1 MEQTFGARSGIIEDI
16 QSRALSSDQS
26 SPAANV
32 QIKGK
37 GGRLRN
43 RTSNEGGFNWK
54 KAGLRAAA
62 PGVNEERIKS

>member
-32 QIKGK
+32 QVKGK
-37 GGRLRN
+37 GETEKPYIERGRL
-43 RTSNEGGFNWK
+43 
-54 KAGLRAAA
+54 
-62 PGVNEERIKS
+62 